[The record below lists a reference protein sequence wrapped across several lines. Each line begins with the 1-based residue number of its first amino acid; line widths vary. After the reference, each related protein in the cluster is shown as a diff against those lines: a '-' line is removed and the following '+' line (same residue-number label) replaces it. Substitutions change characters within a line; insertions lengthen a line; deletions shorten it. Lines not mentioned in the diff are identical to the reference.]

1 MIHRRSESFR
11 AGGDGRSSGNCG
23 FVGHRGRRSSKGRL
37 VGFGRLE
44 IGGVGGQDRIGTF
57 VWRHNDRQV
66 ERDWLDRLSSLSVAV
81 GEDKGNVYT
90 RDVQR
95 VEQEASNKIRTTL
108 GFNRYLMRSDNNI
121 GVKELLL
128 IKTQYK
134 L

>member
-1 MIHRRSESFR
+1 M
-11 AGGDGRSSGNCG
+11 
-23 FVGHRGRRSSKGRL
+23 GHRGRRFSKGRL

-66 ERDWLDRLSSLSVAV
+66 ERDWLDRLSSLSIAV

-108 GFNRYLMRSDNNI
+108 GFNKYLMRSDDNI

-134 L
+134 V